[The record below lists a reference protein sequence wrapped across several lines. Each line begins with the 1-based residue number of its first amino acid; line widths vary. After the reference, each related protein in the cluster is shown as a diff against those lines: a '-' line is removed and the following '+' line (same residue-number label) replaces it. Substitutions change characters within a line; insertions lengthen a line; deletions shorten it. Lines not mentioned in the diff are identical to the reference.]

1 MRTRFL
7 QIIGL
12 IVCLS
17 WMPGM
22 YSLGQTTTVY
32 IVRHAEKYTMDTTN
46 KNPPLNS
53 TGKKRVKALDK
64 RLKGVPLAAVFST
77 ATIRTEETASPLAL
91 ANGVDVQHYDAKNLA
106 ALVEKIK
113 ASYPGKNVLVVGHSN
128 TVRPT
133 VNALGGV
140 ATKENI
146 PDYVYN
152 LIYTVTIDAAGKVD
166 VVQGTYGK
174 K

>member
-1 MRTRFL
+1 L

-46 KNPPLNS
+46 KNPPLSNA
-53 TGKKRVKALDK
+53 GKKRVKALEK
-64 RLKGVPLAAVFST
+64 RLKGIPLAAVFST
-77 ATIRTEETASPLAL
+77 ATIRTEETAGPLAL
-91 ANGVDVQHYDAKNLA
+91 GNGVDVQHYDAKNLP
-106 ALVEKIK
+106 ALIEKIK
-113 ASYPGKNVLVVGHSN
+113 TTYAGKNVLVVGHSN

-133 VNALGGV
+133 VNALGGI
-140 ATKENI
+140 TTMDLI

-152 LIYTVTIDAAGKVD
+152 LIYTVMIDAAGKVD

>member
-1 MRTRFL
+1 MQIKLL

-22 YSLGQTTTVY
+22 YSFGQTTTVY

-46 KNPPLNS
+46 KNPPLSNA
-53 TGKKRVKALDK
+53 GKKRVKALEK
-64 RLKGVPLAAVFST
+64 RLKGIPLAAVFST
-77 ATIRTEETASPLAL
+77 ATIRTEETAGPLAL
-91 ANGVDVQHYDAKNLA
+91 GNGVDVQHYDAKNLS
-106 ALVEKIK
+106 ALAEKIK
-113 ASYPGKNVLVVGHSN
+113 TTYSGKNVLVVGHSN
-128 TVRPT
+128 TVRPM
-133 VNALGGV
+133 VNALGGMTTMDV
-140 ATKENI
+140 I